1 MGTGTPAA
9 TMTATTETAGKT
21 ATRTATGTAT
31 KTTATTAAA
40 PAGTASA
47 TAPRLLEAVP
57 DRRRGAAAPSSP
69 PVLHGRDRELEIVGA
84 LLDRVRDGDG
94 GALAVLAGPGLG
106 KTALLEAAAVRAG
119 TGFRTLRA
127 RGVRQEC
134 SVPYAGLHR
143 LLHPVAAA
151 AGRLPETLAASL
163 APLTGGPCADAAPRP
178 TVPRPRSGGEQADG
192 NGLAAPSAPSTPSA
206 PFTLY
211 TAVCAL
217 LAEAAA
223 DGPLLCLVDD
233 AHLLDRVSLEA
244 LAFAARRLSGTPV
257 AMVFA
262 ARPGPAASPVAECLA
277 DIPPL
282 CPEPLDEDAS
292 LRVLQDLTRGAL
304 DEESAADLAELAA
317 GVPLAL
323 VELAGALTPEQLSGT
338 APPPRALPP
347 HSALRSHYRRRYLRL
362 TTGARRLVL
371 MAAADDRLDLNTLA
385 RAAGEDGI
393 DLRELEWARAS
404 GLITVDGDRVR
415 MPDALV
421 RSSLY
426 ADATPAERRAVHG
439 LLARALDRAGHEVRR
454 AWHRAALAER
464 PDDDLADELARAAE
478 SLQEA
483 GEHEEA
489 ARTWQRSAALT
500 AAPEIRADRYIAAAR
515 QAWSAGRTRRARAM
529 LRRVRPCTSDPGRI
543 GRADLLQGEIEMCDG
558 LPVMALW
565 ILQEAADRLAEAD
578 PALAMEALAKAQ
590 AAADTTGD
598 HHCYRTITS
607 RALALPRPATGPEP
621 VMEMFRDYFAGL
633 KATVKGRPEEAER
646 LLRRVV
652 AAAEEIEE
660 PTVRSWASVAAIALG
675 DDRRARDLAARG
687 VAGARGRGGIVVEPR
702 AMTVLAHCEIFLGR
716 YPAAEATAREGMRL
730 SRAAG
735 QRNQLIEQ
743 RALLALLAAFRGD
756 RETALELLDGL
767 AEEGARR
774 GLIRATSLDTW
785 AMACLDLADDRP
797 DDAAAR
803 LRHPAGSGS
812 GYPILRLLAV
822 PHLVEAAVR
831 TGRRGTA
838 MRAFAAFERW
848 VGDSRAP
855 VRRALAERC
864 RALLAEDDEAAGK
877 HFEEALRLH
886 EDGDSAFELA
896 RTALL
901 YGHRLRR
908 GRRPRDARPHLR
920 NAAQIFQRAGAERWA
935 ERALAELRA
944 AGETLER
951 PAAADGADA
960 QTGPLAELTAQQLQI
975 ARLVAGGA
983 TNREIA
989 ARLVISPRTVDGHLR
1004 NIFTRLGLRSRIELA
1019 RLFH

>member
-1 MGTGTPAA
+1 
-9 TMTATTETAGKT
+9 MTATT
-21 ATRTATGTAT
+21 
-31 KTTATTAAA
+31 TAA
-40 PAGTASA
+40 
-47 TAPRLLEAVP
+47 RLLEAVP
-57 DRRRGAAAPSSP
+57 DRHRDAAPAP
-69 PVLHGRDRELEIVGA
+69 AVLHGRDRELEAIGG
-84 LLDRVRDGDG
+84 LLDQARDGQG

-106 KTALLEAAAVRAG
+106 KTALLEAASERAG
-119 TGFRTLRA
+119 PGFRTLHA

-134 SVPYAGLHR
+134 AVPYAGLHR
-143 LLHPVAAA
+143 LLHPVSGAIA
-151 AGRLPETLAASL
+151 RLPEALAGSL
-163 APLTGGPCADAAPRP
+163 APLAGGADR
-178 TVPRPRSGGEQADG
+178 DG
-192 NGLAAPSAPSTPSA
+192 AA

-211 TAVCAL
+211 SAVCAL
-217 LAEAAA
+217 LSEAAA
-223 DGPLLCLVDD
+223 DGPVLCLVDD

-244 LAFAARRLSGTPV
+244 LAFAARRLRGVPV

-262 ARPGPAASPVAECLA
+262 ARPGPPVSPVVECLA
-277 DIPPL
+277 DIPALRPA
-282 CPEPLDEDAS
+282 PLDEAAG
-292 LRVLQDLTRGAL
+292 LRVLEDLTRGAL
-304 DEESAADLAELAA
+304 DEEAAEEIAELAA
-317 GVPLAL
+317 GNPLAL
-323 VELAGALTPEQLSGT
+323 VELTAALTPEQLSGT

-347 HSALRSHYRRRYLRL
+347 RSALRSHYRRRYLRL
-362 TTGARRLVL
+362 TAGARRLVL

-404 GLITVDGDRVR
+404 GLILVDGDRVET
-415 MPDALV
+415 PSALI
-421 RSSLY
+421 RSSVY
-426 ADATPAERRAVHG
+426 ADAPPAERRSVHE
-439 LLARALDRAGHEVRR
+439 LLARALDRDGLAPRR
-454 AWHRAALAER
+454 SWHRAALAEE
-464 PDDDLADELARAAE
+464 PDDALAAELARAAE
-478 SLQEA
+478 SLRND
-483 GEHEEA
+483 GRHEEA
-489 ARTWQRSAALT
+489 SRIWQRSAVLT

-515 QAWSAGRTRRARAM
+515 QAWTAGRTRRARAM
-529 LRRVRPCTSDPGRI
+529 LRQVRPCTSDPGRI

-565 ILQEAADRLAEAD
+565 ILQEAADRLAGVD
-578 PALAMEALAKAQ
+578 PALALEALLKAQ

-598 HHCYRTITS
+598 HHCYRGITE
-607 RALALPRPATGPEP
+607 RAIALPSPPPGTAVP
-621 VMEMFRDYFAGL
+621 VMELFRDYFAGL
-633 KATVKGRPEEAER
+633 KAAAKHRQDEAER
-646 LLRRVV
+646 RLRRVLG
-652 AAAEEIEE
+652 AAEAIDE
-660 PTVRSWASVAAIALG
+660 PSVRSWASVAAMALG

-687 VAGARGRGGIVVEPR
+687 VAGTRGRGGTVVEPR
-702 AMTVLAHCEIFLGR
+702 AMTLLAHCEIMLGR

-730 SRAAG
+730 ARAAG

-743 RALLALLAAFRGD
+743 RAVLALLAAFRGD
-756 RETALELLDGL
+756 REAALEQLDGL
-767 AEEGARR
+767 AEEGGRR

-797 DDAAAR
+797 ADAAAR

-812 GYPILRLLAV
+812 AYPVLRLLAI

-838 MRAFAAFERW
+838 LRAFAAFERW
-848 VGDSRAP
+848 AGDGRAP
-855 VRRALAERC
+855 VRAALAERC
-864 RALLAEDDEAAGK
+864 RALLAEDDETAGK

-886 EDGDSAFELA
+886 EGGDSAFELA

-935 ERALAELRA
+935 ARALAELRA

-951 PAAADGADA
+951 PAPDGS
-960 QTGPLAELTAQQLQI
+960 TGRPGPLAELTAQQLQI